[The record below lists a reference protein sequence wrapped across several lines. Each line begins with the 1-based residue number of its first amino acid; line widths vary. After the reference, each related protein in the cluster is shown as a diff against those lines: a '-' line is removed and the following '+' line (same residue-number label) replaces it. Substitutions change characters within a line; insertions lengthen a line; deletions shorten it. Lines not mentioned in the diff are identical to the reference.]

1 MGEELRRDNVGQMP
15 SHAVVTSHDVA
26 SAQPIMCR
34 TTEVRPSSH
43 GVSRYN
49 PSRVTRYSSRRSAVN
64 SAVNE
69 GLYNYKHWTVEGT
82 VSDPQ
87 DESLRE

>member
-15 SHAVVTSHDVA
+15 SHAIVTGYDVA

-34 TTEVRPSSH
+34 ATEVWPSSH
-43 GVSRYN
+43 AVTRY
-49 PSRVTRYSSRRSAVN
+49 PSPVTRYSSRRSAVN

-69 GLYNYKHWTVEGT
+69 GLYCI
-82 VSDPQ
+82 
-87 DESLRE
+87 

>member
-34 TTEVRPSSH
+34 TTEVWPSSH

-69 GLYNYKHWTVEGT
+69 GLYKHWTVEGT